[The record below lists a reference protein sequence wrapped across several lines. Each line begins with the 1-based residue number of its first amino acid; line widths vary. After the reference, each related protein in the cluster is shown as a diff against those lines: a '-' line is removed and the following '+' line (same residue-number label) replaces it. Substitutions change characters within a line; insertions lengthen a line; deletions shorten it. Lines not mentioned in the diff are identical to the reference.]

1 MLRTTTLAVLA
12 TLALASAANAAESIR
27 VPVAG
32 KSAQQIHSDIVA
44 AARTVCHRATATET
58 LMLDAYSRC
67 TSATVKTA
75 LSQLADPQV
84 AQLEATR
91 VAQR

>member
-12 TLALASAANAAESIR
+12 ALALAPAANAAESVR
-27 VPVAG
+27 VSLAG
-32 KSAQQIHSDIVA
+32 KSAAQIHVDVVA

-67 TSATVKTA
+67 TAATVKAA

-84 AQLEATR
+84 AQLEASR